1 MLVFSW
7 YVHFL
12 KIELMSVTL
21 WPYHPYP
28 DDLSYTVLTVIH
40 VINGLTK
47 HDVMWQ
53 KTWNNHKQPVD
64 FLCTSYIMHYHSQLI
79 VVFICF
85 VWRVKPLC
93 CLWLL
98 KPFPES
104 LISIP
109 SRWCWRNTVFRWSFQ
124 VRRSW
129 EPSCRLLFSRCLEWQ
144 VWSTSDNH
152 TICRFCLGLRY
163 VALSEN
169 TSHGFKLWNGNR
181 QFYWEYEYTVY
192 PLVN

>member
-1 MLVFSW
+1 MYQL
-7 YVHFL
+7 
-12 KIELMSVTL
+12 
-21 WPYHPYP
+21 YHA
-28 DDLSYTVLTVIH
+28 L
-40 VINGLTK
+40 
-47 HDVMWQ
+47 Q
-53 KTWNNHKQPVD
+53 
-64 FLCTSYIMHYHSQLI
+64 YHSQLI
-79 VVFICF
+79 FVFICF

-152 TICRFCLGLRY
+152 SICRFCLGLRY

-169 TSHGFKLWNGNR
+169 TSYAFKLFTWQSAILLGIWIYRTPVGCVDYCRCCPSDGSTMGVSSSSRNLSLCSAEER
-181 QFYWEYEYTVY
+181 Q
-192 PLVN
+192 P